1 MQILP
6 VWHRRGDCYNG
17 SAVNRSH
24 NMSHLFLGQMVCGRA
39 FQDSPTVTGPKAEA
53 IDNSALLLCKRWA
66 QHTVGGLV
74 QPVLL
79 ASWLGSLS
87 NDLLVLRTAVT
98 VVIIKLKKIPKTV

>member
-39 FQDSPTVTGPKAEA
+39 FQDSPTMTGPKAEA
-53 IDNSALLLCKRWA
+53 IGNSALLLCKRWA
-66 QHTVGGLV
+66 PVSTAHGWGVGTASPPGVLV
-74 QPVLL
+74 RQ
-79 ASWLGSLS
+79 SEQ
-87 NDLLVLRTAVT
+87 
-98 VVIIKLKKIPKTV
+98 